1 MVWCLTIADQLN
13 TCWKQTAKTKKNR
26 PQKRAFQ
33 VEVASRC
40 KKTHCLEWSTDMQLV
55 FSPLRP
61 ETIPTVL
68 HPEVYRGYFA
78 GCCAK
83 RTVSPE
89 QQQLHLGGVM
99 LWYSVYS
106 SLTSFYSEE
115 ILWRWLILELEQVHS
130 NLLLLLGEPRGPCR
144 EESSD
149 VAHSTVKHKQPEKEH
164 LIEREENCELWV
176 QPYHLDAE
184 NLSLSFLCVAFLPF
198 LRKKDPSFNLIFI
211 CSTLL
216 TLPESVTLRLAKQQD
231 DVGGP
236 VVLPLHNKMF
246 PHPSFPKYLQPF
258 FFTALKMV
266 YSISDMFHLS

>member
-1 MVWCLTIADQLN
+1 MNGKRGSMWFDVWWSQMCGHRVK
-13 TCWKQTAKTKKNR
+13 TCWKQTTKPR
-26 PQKRAFQ
+26 PQIGTFQ
-33 VEVASRC
+33 VKVVSRC
-40 KKTHCLEWSTDMQLV
+40 SRETDSLPWLEHKVQRL
-55 FSPLRP
+55 FSPLWA

-144 EESSD
+144 EESSN

-176 QPYHLDAE
+176 QLYHLDAE
-184 NLSLSFLCVAFLPF
+184 NLSLL
-198 LRKKDPSFNLIFI
+198 FNSYWFNNVKFAWNCLA
-211 CSTLL
+211 TLGKA
-216 TLPESVTLRLAKQQD
+216 RD
-231 DVGGP
+231 DVGD
-236 VVLPLHNKMF
+236 LLYYSCTIEH
-246 PHPSFPKYLQPF
+246 
-258 FFTALKMV
+258 FFT
-266 YSISDMFHLS
+266 SHSWNI

>member
-1 MVWCLTIADQLN
+1 MLDYRRCVDTESKHAGNKPQNPDHKCEHFKSRLWVDTVEKRTRRLGWN
-13 TCWKQTAKTKKNR
+13 TKVQR
-26 PQKRAFQ
+26 
-33 VEVASRC
+33 
-40 KKTHCLEWSTDMQLV
+40 L
-55 FSPLRP
+55 FSPLWA

-184 NLSLSFLCVAFLPF
+184 NLSLSVLSPFFSFVF
-198 LRKKDPSFNLIFI
+198 LRKKKKRTRHFI
-211 CSTLL
+211 
-216 TLPESVTLRLAKQQD
+216 
-231 DVGGP
+231 
-236 VVLPLHNKMF
+236 
-246 PHPSFPKYLQPF
+246 
-258 FFTALKMV
+258 
-266 YSISDMFHLS
+266 

>member
-1 MVWCLTIADQLN
+1 MWLSWWEEGRDALTIFLVDLIRYFQKNIWQRYRNGKKKKGGEVCGLMLDYRRCVDTESKHAGNKPQNPDHKCEHFKSRLWVDTVEKRTRRLGWN
-13 TCWKQTAKTKKNR
+13 TKVQR
-26 PQKRAFQ
+26 
-33 VEVASRC
+33 
-40 KKTHCLEWSTDMQLV
+40 L
-55 FSPLRP
+55 FSPLWA

-184 NLSLSFLCVAFLPF
+184 NLSLW
-198 LRKKDPSFNLIFI
+198 
-211 CSTLL
+211 
-216 TLPESVTLRLAKQQD
+216 
-231 DVGGP
+231 
-236 VVLPLHNKMF
+236 VL
-246 PHPSFPKYLQPF
+246 SPF
-258 FFTALKMV
+258 FLFFFCFPEEKKKRTRHF
-266 YSISDMFHLS
+266 I

>member
-1 MVWCLTIADQLN
+1 MWLSWWEEGRDTLTIFLVDLIRYFQKCLAAVQWWRKGGSMWFDVWLSQMCWHRVK
-13 TCWKQTAKTKKNR
+13 TCWKQTAKPR
-26 PQKRAFQ
+26 PQITAFQ
-33 VEVASRC
+33 VNVVSRYSWEARLAAFGWNT
-40 KKTHCLEWSTDMQLV
+40 KVQRL
-55 FSPLRP
+55 FSPLWA

-149 VAHSTVKHKQPEKEH
+149 VAHSTVKHKQSEKEH

-184 NLSLSFLCVAFLPF
+184 NLFFF
-198 LRKKDPSFNLIFI
+198 LRKKDPSFHLTFI
-211 CSTLL
+211 CSTLF
-216 TLPESVTLRLAKQQD
+216 TLLETVMLHLAAHQMTWGGTCCVTPA
-231 DVGGP
+231 
-236 VVLPLHNKMF
+236 
-246 PHPSFPKYLQPF
+246 
-258 FFTALKMV
+258 
-266 YSISDMFHLS
+266 

>member
-1 MVWCLTIADQLN
+1 
-13 TCWKQTAKTKKNR
+13 
-26 PQKRAFQ
+26 
-33 VEVASRC
+33 
-40 KKTHCLEWSTDMQLV
+40 MQRL
-55 FSPLRP
+55 FSPLWA

-89 QQQLHLGGVM
+89 LQQLHLGGVM

-115 ILWRWLILELEQVHS
+115 ILRRWLILELEQVHS

-164 LIEREENCELWV
+164 LIEIEENCELWV
-176 QPYHLDAE
+176 HPYHLDAE
-184 NLSLSFLCVAFLPF
+184 NLSPLFWFSG
-198 LRKKDPSFNLIFI
+198 RKEGPVISSNFHLFNTVYLARN
-211 CSTLL
+211 CHATLGKG
-216 TLPESVTLRLAKQQD
+216 PD
-231 DVGGP
+231 DVGD
-236 VVLPLHNKMF
+236 LLY
-246 PHPSFPKYLQPF
+246 YLCIIKCF
-258 FFTALKMV
+258 LTSHSWNIYSIHSLKNV
-266 YSISDMFHLS
+266 YSNSDMCHFNVKVYINAYAMAYLF

>member
-1 MVWCLTIADQLN
+1 MRRL
-13 TCWKQTAKTKKNR
+13 
-26 PQKRAFQ
+26 
-33 VEVASRC
+33 
-40 KKTHCLEWSTDMQLV
+40 
-55 FSPLRP
+55 FSPLWA
-61 ETIPTVL
+61 ETIPTIV

-149 VAHSTVKHKQPEKEH
+149 VAHFTVKHKQPEKEH
-164 LIEREENCELWV
+164 LIEKKKTVSFECSRIIWMQKCLFFGFTEE
-176 QPYHLDAE
+176 
-184 NLSLSFLCVAFLPF
+184 
-198 LRKKDPSFNLIFI
+198 KK
-211 CSTLL
+211 
-216 TLPESVTLRLAKQQD
+216 E
-231 DVGGP
+231 GP
-236 VVLPLHNKMF
+236 VVSFNFHFCNSVCFAWNCHVVLGKAPDDKGDLLYDSYIIKHLLAIHSFLQHPQHCGLKNGLWYVPLRF
-246 PHPSFPKYLQPF
+246 KY
-258 FFTALKMV
+258 
-266 YSISDMFHLS
+266 I

>member
-1 MVWCLTIADQLN
+1 
-13 TCWKQTAKTKKNR
+13 
-26 PQKRAFQ
+26 
-33 VEVASRC
+33 
-40 KKTHCLEWSTDMQLV
+40 MQRL
-55 FSPLRP
+55 FSPLWA

-184 NLSLSFLCVAFLPF
+184 NLFLFLFFFCFPEE
-198 LRKKDPSFNLIFI
+198 KGPVISFNFHLFNTVNFAWNCHATLGKAPGDVGDLLYYPCIIKRFLTSQSWNIYSI
-211 CSTLL
+211 CS
-216 TLPESVTLRLAKQQD
+216 
-231 DVGGP
+231 
-236 VVLPLHNKMF
+236 
-246 PHPSFPKYLQPF
+246 
-258 FFTALKMV
+258 
-266 YSISDMFHLS
+266 

>member
-1 MVWCLTIADQLN
+1 MWVDTVE
-13 TCWKQTAKTKKNR
+13 KQTRCLGWNTKV
-26 PQKRAFQ
+26 Q
-33 VEVASRC
+33 
-40 KKTHCLEWSTDMQLV
+40 HL
-55 FSPLRP
+55 FSPLWA

-144 EESSD
+144 EESSN

-184 NLSLSFLCVAFLPF
+184 NLSLSFFFFVF
-198 LRKKDPSFNLIFI
+198 LRKKDLSFYLTVI
-211 CSTLL
+211 CSTML
-216 TLPESVTLRLAKQQD
+216 TLLNTVLLHLAK
-231 DVGGP
+231 
-236 VVLPLHNKMF
+236 HKMTWGDLLYYPCIIKHF
-246 PHPSFPKYLQPF
+246 LTSHSWNI
-258 FFTALKMV
+258 
-266 YSISDMFHLS
+266 YSI

>member
-1 MVWCLTIADQLN
+1 MWVDTVE
-13 TCWKQTAKTKKNR
+13 KQTRCLGWNTKVQR
-26 PQKRAFQ
+26 
-33 VEVASRC
+33 
-40 KKTHCLEWSTDMQLV
+40 L
-55 FSPLRP
+55 FSPLWA

-184 NLSLSFLCVAFLPF
+184 NLSHSFYFFPEEKGT
-198 LRKKDPSFNLIFI
+198 RHFI
-211 CSTLL
+211 
-216 TLPESVTLRLAKQQD
+216 
-231 DVGGP
+231 
-236 VVLPLHNKMF
+236 
-246 PHPSFPKYLQPF
+246 
-258 FFTALKMV
+258 
-266 YSISDMFHLS
+266 

>member
-1 MVWCLTIADQLN
+1 MWVDTVE
-13 TCWKQTAKTKKNR
+13 KQTRRLGWNTKVQR
-26 PQKRAFQ
+26 
-33 VEVASRC
+33 
-40 KKTHCLEWSTDMQLV
+40 L
-55 FSPLRP
+55 FSPLWA

-184 NLSLSFLCVAFLPF
+184 NLSLSLLSPFFLFFCCFLGE
-198 LRKKDPSFNLIFI
+198 KKKGPVISFNFHLFNTVNFAWNYHA
-211 CSTLL
+211 TLGKA
-216 TLPESVTLRLAKQQD
+216 PD
-231 DVGGP
+231 DVCVGGGTCCITP
-236 VVLPLHNKMF
+236 
-246 PHPSFPKYLQPF
+246 
-258 FFTALKMV
+258 A
-266 YSISDMFHLS
+266 

>member
-1 MVWCLTIADQLN
+1 MEKMRGSMRFDVWLSQMCWHRVQ
-13 TCWKQTAKTKKNR
+13 TCWKQTTTPR
-26 PQKRAFQ
+26 PQIGAFQ
-33 VEVASRC
+33 VKAVSRYSRAADS
-40 KKTHCLEWSTDMQLV
+40 LPWSEHKVQRL
-55 FSPLRP
+55 FSPLWA
-61 ETIPTVL
+61 ETIPTVS
-68 HPEVYRGYFA
+68 HTEVYRGYFA

-184 NLSLSFLCVAFLPF
+184 NSSLLFVF
-198 LRKKDPSFNLIFI
+198 
-211 CSTLL
+211 
-216 TLPESVTLRLAKQQD
+216 
-231 DVGGP
+231 
-236 VVLPLHNKMF
+236 
-246 PHPSFPKYLQPF
+246 
-258 FFTALKMV
+258 
-266 YSISDMFHLS
+266 

>member
-1 MVWCLTIADQLN
+1 MWVDTVE
-13 TCWKQTAKTKKNR
+13 KQTRCLGWNTKVQR
-26 PQKRAFQ
+26 
-33 VEVASRC
+33 
-40 KKTHCLEWSTDMQLV
+40 L
-55 FSPLRP
+55 FSPLWA

-144 EESSD
+144 EESSN

-184 NLSLSFLCVAFLPF
+184 NLSLSFLFLFFIF
-198 LRKKDPSFNLIFI
+198 LRKKDLSFYLTVI
-211 CSTLL
+211 CSTML
-216 TLPESVTLRLAKQQD
+216 TLFNTVLLHLAK
-231 DVGGP
+231 
-236 VVLPLHNKMF
+236 HKMTWGDLLYYPCIIKHF
-246 PHPSFPKYLQPF
+246 LTSHSWNI
-258 FFTALKMV
+258 
-266 YSISDMFHLS
+266 YSI

>member
-1 MVWCLTIADQLN
+1 MRLSWWEEARDVLTIFLVDLIRYFQKYLAVVQEWIKRKYVVWCLTITDVLTQSQNMLETN
-13 TCWKQTAKTKKNR
+13 HKTQTTNKKHFKSRLWVDTIEKQTSCLGWNTKVQR
-26 PQKRAFQ
+26 
-33 VEVASRC
+33 
-40 KKTHCLEWSTDMQLV
+40 L
-55 FSPLRP
+55 FSPLWA

-144 EESSD
+144 EESSN

-184 NLSLSFLCVAFLPF
+184 
-198 LRKKDPSFNLIFI
+198 
-211 CSTLL
+211 
-216 TLPESVTLRLAKQQD
+216 
-231 DVGGP
+231 
-236 VVLPLHNKMF
+236 
-246 PHPSFPKYLQPF
+246 F
-258 FFTALKMV
+258 FFSFSGGKR
-266 YSISDMFHLS
+266 SCHFI

>member
-1 MVWCLTIADQLN
+1 MWVDTVK
-13 TCWKQTAKTKKNR
+13 KQTRCLGWNTKVQR
-26 PQKRAFQ
+26 
-33 VEVASRC
+33 
-40 KKTHCLEWSTDMQLV
+40 L
-55 FSPLRP
+55 FSPLWA

-184 NLSLSFLCVAFLPF
+184 NLSLPLFSCFPGETGPVI
-198 LRKKDPSFNLIFI
+198 SFNFHLFNTVNFAWN
-211 CSTLL
+211 CHATLGKA
-216 TLPESVTLRLAKQQD
+216 PH
-231 DVGGP
+231 DVGDLLYYP
-236 VVLPLHNKMF
+236 CIIKHFLTS
-246 PHPSFPKYLQPF
+246 HPR
-258 FFTALKMV
+258 TT
-266 YSISDMFHLS
+266 YSIYGKKKKNGL

>member
-1 MVWCLTIADQLN
+1 MWVDTIE
-13 TCWKQTAKTKKNR
+13 KQTSCLGWNTKVQR
-26 PQKRAFQ
+26 
-33 VEVASRC
+33 
-40 KKTHCLEWSTDMQLV
+40 L
-55 FSPLRP
+55 FSPLWA

-144 EESSD
+144 EESSN

-184 NLSLSFLCVAFLPF
+184 FFFFFWRKKELSFCVTL
-198 LRKKDPSFNLIFI
+198 I
-211 CSTLL
+211 CSTML
-216 TLPESVTLRLAKQQD
+216 TLLNTVLLHLAKCEMTCRD
-231 DVGGP
+231 LLYCP
-236 VVLPLHNKMF
+236 CIITHFLTSHSWNIC
-246 PHPSFPKYLQPF
+246 
-258 FFTALKMV
+258 
-266 YSISDMFHLS
+266 SIWG